1 MSVQALSCAMVLRGV
16 SASEKL
22 LLLVLANYADEN
34 MSCWPSH
41 KRLSED
47 ACLSQRT
54 ILTLLKGLEERRIIT
69 RRERFR
75 RDGSRTTDLITI
87 YFSGEV
93 VSPPHEDGDTPP
105 TQSTAG
111 GGARISPL
119 TTFEPSVNHHSEPSP
134 LVALSAPPTKRS
146 LKRVPESWS
155 PSERTL
161 QALADEGHDAE
172 TLERSLT
179 RMRDHE
185 FATARSDWDA
195 AFRNWVRRDAD
206 LKPRTRH
213 DQRHAN
219 PSDPTARENRLGR
232 MLRGAMA
239 AVDEREHEL
248 ERRRSGT
255 GG

>member
-1 MSVQALSCAMVLRGV
+1 MSVQALSCAMVIRGV

-54 ILTLLKGLEERRIIT
+54 ILTLLRGLEERRIIT

-75 RDGSRTTDLITI
+75 RDGSRTSDLITL

-93 VSPPHEDGDTPP
+93 ISPPPEDCDTPP

-119 TTFEPSVNHHSEPSP
+119 TTFEPSVNHQIEPSS
-134 LVALSAPPTKRS
+134 LVARSAPSTRRAS
-146 LKRVPESWS
+146 KRVPDSWS
-155 PSERTL
+155 PTERTIK
-161 QALADEGHDAE
+161 ALVDEGHEAGA
-172 TLERSLT
+172 LERALT

-185 FATARSDWDA
+185 FKSARSDWDA
-195 AFRNWVRRDAD
+195 AFRNWVRTDAD
-206 LKPRTRH
+206 RKQSPRHERPH
-213 DQRHAN
+213 QDQRQA
-219 PSDPTARENRLGR
+219 AREDS
-232 MLRGAMA
+232 LRNMHAGAMA
-239 AVDEREHEL
+239 AVN
-248 ERRRSGT
+248 RRLG
-255 GG
+255 

>member
-1 MSVQALSCAMVLRGV
+1 MSVQALSCAMVIRGV

-22 LLLVLANYADEN
+22 LLLVLSNYADEN

-54 ILTLLKGLEERRIIT
+54 ILTLLKGLEERGVIT

-75 RDGSRTTDLITI
+75 QDGSRTSDLITLHLGGAVI
-87 YFSGEV
+87 
-93 VSPPHEDGDTPP
+93 SPPPEVHDTPP

-119 TTFEPSVNHHSEPSP
+119 TTFEPSVNHQAEPSP
-134 LVALSAPPTKRS
+134 LVAQGAPPTKRATR
-146 LKRVPESWS
+146 RVPESWS
-155 PSERTL
+155 PSDRTL
-161 QALADEGHDAE
+161 QALAEAGHGAGDI
-172 TLERSLT
+172 ERALT

-185 FATARSDWDA
+185 FSTARSDWDA

-206 LKPRTRH
+206 LKPRPRH
-213 DQRHAN
+213 ERSYADQRQA
-219 PSDPTARENRLGR
+219 AREDS
-232 MLRGAMA
+232 LRNMHAGAMA
-239 AVDEREHEL
+239 AL
-248 ERRRSGT
+248 NRRLG
-255 GG
+255 